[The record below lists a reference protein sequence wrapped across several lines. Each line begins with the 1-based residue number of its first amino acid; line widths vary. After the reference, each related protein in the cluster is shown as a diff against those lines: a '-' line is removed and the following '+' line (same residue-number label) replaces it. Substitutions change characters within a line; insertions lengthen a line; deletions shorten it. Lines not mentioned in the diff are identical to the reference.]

1 MHWEFIK
8 VLEPEEIASLFDKMK
23 VRTYRA
29 GSIVFMPED
38 PSCEHLYYLKQGRV
52 DVYRLTA
59 DGKRLV
65 VRQVMPG
72 ILFGIRALAGR
83 NTQNN
88 FAEAIEESLIG
99 IISREEFLAH
109 LKSQPDFMLR
119 ILKHICNGLC
129 LLEERLLETVYNP
142 VSVRLAYFLLNNA
155 DPASGV
161 LNNVTH
167 EEIGSRIGAVR
178 QTVTETLSLLR
189 RQGLV
194 SIKPKQIHIIN
205 RPGLE
210 KITHYSEG

>member
-1 MHWEFIK
+1 MNWEFIK
-8 VLEPEEIASLFDKMK
+8 VLEPEEVASLFGKME
-23 VRTYRA
+23 VRTYPA

-38 PSCEHLYYLKQGRV
+38 PSCERLYYLKQGRV

-72 ILFGIRALAGR
+72 ILFGIRALVGQ
-83 NTQNN
+83 NMQNN
-88 FAEAIEESLIG
+88 FAEAIEDSLIG

-109 LKSQPDFMLR
+109 LKSRPDFMLR
-119 ILKHICNGLC
+119 ILKHLCNGLC
-129 LLEERLLETVYNP
+129 LLEERLLEAAYNP
-142 VSVRLAYFLLNNA
+142 VNVRLAYFLLNNA

-161 LNNVTH
+161 LNNITH

-189 RQGLV
+189 RQGFV
-194 SIKPKQIHIIN
+194 STKPKQIHIIN

-210 KITHYSEG
+210 KITHYPEG